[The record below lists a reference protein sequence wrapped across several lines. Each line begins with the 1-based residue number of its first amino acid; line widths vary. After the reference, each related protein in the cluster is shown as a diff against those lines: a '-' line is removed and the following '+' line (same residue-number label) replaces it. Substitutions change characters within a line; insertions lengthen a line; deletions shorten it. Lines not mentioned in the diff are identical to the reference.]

1 MNGYRIFVLGAL
13 FTLGCSGAVGT
24 GDPNGNNGNNG
35 NGNDPPPM
43 SCGVAPTPS
52 TGETA
57 TVEADGTVV
66 FNPLAVGKTAS
77 FTMSIRES
85 ADTDET
91 IVGGHSTNSA
101 FKILTPFPIYVPR
114 GEAVQVEV
122 SFTPSESGTVSS
134 DLGLDTAKMGT
145 SHVALK
151 GTGL

>member
-1 MNGYRIFVLGAL
+1 MNGFRMVVLGAL
-13 FTLGCSGAVGT
+13 FSLGCSGAVGT
-24 GDPNGNNGNNG
+24 GNDPNGDPNGNNNN
-35 NGNDPPPM
+35 NPPNM

-66 FNPLAVGKTAS
+66 FKPIAIGTTVRFS
-77 FTMSIRES
+77 MPIRES

-91 IVGGHSTNSA
+91 IIGGHSTNGA
-101 FKILTPFPIYVPR
+101 FKVLTPYPIYVPR
-114 GEAVQVEV
+114 GETVQVEV
-122 SFTPSESGTVSS
+122 SFTPSENGTVSS